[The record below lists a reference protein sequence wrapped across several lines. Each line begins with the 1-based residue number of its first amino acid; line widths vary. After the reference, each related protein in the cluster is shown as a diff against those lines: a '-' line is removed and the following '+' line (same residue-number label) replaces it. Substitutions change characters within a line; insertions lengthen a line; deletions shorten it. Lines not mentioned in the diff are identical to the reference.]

1 MYILTL
7 SSPKMHAHEMHARE
21 MHAHKMHAHKMHAH
35 EVHACK
41 MHVYVVHAHEMYACE
56 VHACEIHAYEMQM
69 TPMQIDAPQ
78 CLKHEGVLA
87 LIGGVGK
94 GVVPRHSGNPLL
106 TVHKDIMTP
115 DLKSFPLT
123 FANQT

>member
-1 MYILTL
+1 
-7 SSPKMHAHEMHARE
+7 MHARKIHAHE

-41 MHVYVVHAHEMYACE
+41 MHVYEVHAHEM
-56 VHACEIHAYEMQM
+56 HACEIHAYEMQM

-87 LIGGVGK
+87 LGGVGK
-94 GVVPRHSGNPLL
+94 GVVPSHSVRDSGARVLVVSNCLL
-106 TVHKDIMTP
+106 PFM
-115 DLKSFPLT
+115 LALT
-123 FANQT
+123 KLYTQFK